1 MDFSVLS
8 RYDDILADYFV
19 DNLYLWYNTLRMNG
33 DFVGTDVD
41 KNQAVKLLRE
51 HVVAGQTTQ
60 AALKSAVEAFLTTS
74 YFQEYTKNFESKQL
88 TEFGQH
94 MKRYLIMYRHSA
106 GFEVGSTTRYTGKPE
121 ACLIA
126 TKMWNAGEQVTCCLG
141 SIAALSEQDDLKLK
155 SEGRDFSVMV
165 STRKK
170 CSCLFLGPARFMN
183 HDCDSNCEFI
193 LIGQNAITFRVIK
206 DIMIGEEMTVFYA
219 DHYFGED
226 NCECMCVSCERT
238 QEGHFSSLKDTT
250 SSPNDSDAEQNI
262 QNDNSG
268 SRRSGR
274 KRKEISYKD
283 YYVPEQVKRAKH
295 LPPESNSKANV
306 KPMIEITNVVS
317 KDNTVEQRNTA
328 NDRQWRQK
336 KLDDILHQ
344 RQINFGIH
352 QSPNKVVYGGFNN
365 QLQRAVSAPPR
376 FNFTNH
382 TSAEYMDIARSYRD
396 KGTRSDMEMEMF
408 KEWLDNL
415 SELSDEESSDSS
427 QITKNLQL
435 TCCGDWKEYYMSRI
449 SEEPDLCGRCNRHY
463 QIYGIQWPIRRLKPI
478 TTRVKNKGM
487 LAIEAPPSPPASLE
501 KATVP
506 SVLPKKSPRPSAPPI
521 RYKVAVRLAGEN
533 GPKLI
538 KPKPIAPSAASYDTD
553 PIIINA
559 RNSYLSIPTIH
570 NSNLPVQDKILETA
584 LVLEM
589 QDRLSLNKPFKRSS
603 ITPYKPICLDADI
616 SDRQNQILRLLE
628 RRRSLAQLRARLHQS
643 TNIQKHNAHRSVNTQ
658 YIPTLEVSSPHA
670 DDRRKFDSDRNTEVE
685 DTQCESC
692 KFQKEEVE
700 SDYSIDVVCYEEEI
714 KNVEETLSCL
724 DEHNDTDSPASITTP
739 IYTCTP
745 DERKRN
751 HESSKQR
758 ESLLLSEESRPIN
771 MAESSIAPATPNYKE
786 KHRFTAEVV
795 DLDAIQHE
803 SSTSLALPI
812 DCKVDFVIGGHKLDT
827 TAINEGKKDES
838 SCSVSKEISET
849 TDKMVLLNISEED
862 QEKQCKLIAWEEE
875 MKSVNF
881 TEVVNNE
888 KRIIA
893 VHDPNDMQKCPPLEV
908 HVDLKAL
915 ESDTSNKQQVESVP
929 SPVKKA
935 SVENAST
942 HHSPQSPGATSRFLT
957 QAEVTPTIESFV
969 NFHEE
974 DVSLLRGDKME
985 EDVALS
991 DIPITINRCH
1001 SELEPSSIIDPIFT
1015 QVKCEDTNG
1024 QSNVDNLINEVPILS
1039 QGLSSTG
1046 ETEIDD
1052 PPSPTFTEILEYA
1065 VSPKNIS
1072 LEDPHPIEA
1081 IEETPVVKQE
1091 VVEEAPYSI
1100 SRGGLRPRRAK
1111 KAVLEKKGELSEFG
1125 AVDSSETIDTSVSLD
1140 IESIVNSKKPIC
1152 HTSLIPDLC
1161 NILNQP
1167 SASET
1172 QSSLDFLALVDND
1185 YRTTLQYQM
1194 QERYSLMNAIAE
1206 LRNGKPEVACGSY
1219 YATSQTLQH
1228 TTTDHS
1234 YSVPSFESIVNQSHY
1249 NSNSSNS
1256 HSSYSSVED
1265 VHAVKKEYDDA
1276 EIYRNLL
1283 RSATERNSA
1292 LANKEKLRHQLN
1304 GESSKQQDHYIE
1316 SFSDYPALP
1325 SFQAIVN
1332 HDCSQHLYPLADEYR
1347 SVYTEP
1353 GYIASPTPTST
1364 VLAVASLLSREQK
1377 QSDTTIPQAIHI
1389 PNYDTQERSGEPMNP
1404 PQHRSTVSTT
1414 HFSSRPSDAL
1424 SPSPVPQ
1431 QPPMKVSFLLQ
1442 TDIDEDNAEKNKT
1455 IPGIDRPMTRASARK
1470 HDNVE
1475 SAKKPAA
1482 TKRVTKATPKKSTPK
1497 RTSSR
1502 ATTPSASKKE
1512 ARVGCPIAPPQRDPP
1527 LSAEMVKKSL
1537 KLKRF
1542 HGIDLLNPFVPRNTP
1557 APSSL
1562 SAQYN
1567 NRSSTPYIPNAPNC

>member
-1 MDFSVLS
+1 
-8 RYDDILADYFV
+8 
-19 DNLYLWYNTLRMNG
+19 
-33 DFVGTDVD
+33 
-41 KNQAVKLLRE
+41 
-51 HVVAGQTTQ
+51 
-60 AALKSAVEAFLTTS
+60 
-74 YFQEYTKNFESKQL
+74 
-88 TEFGQH
+88 
-94 MKRYLIMYRHSA
+94 
-106 GFEVGSTTRYTGKPE
+106 
-121 ACLIA
+121 
-126 TKMWNAGEQVTCCLG
+126 
-141 SIAALSEQDDLKLK
+141 
-155 SEGRDFSVMV
+155 MV
-165 STRKK
+165 
-170 CSCLFLGPARFMN
+170 
-183 HDCDSNCEFI
+183 
-193 LIGQNAITFRVIK
+193 
-206 DIMIGEEMTVFYA
+206 
-219 DHYFGED
+219 
-226 NCECMCVSCERT
+226 
-238 QEGHFSSLKDTT
+238 
-250 SSPNDSDAEQNI
+250 
-262 QNDNSG
+262 
-268 SRRSGR
+268 
-274 KRKEISYKD
+274 
-283 YYVPEQVKRAKH
+283 
-295 LPPESNSKANV
+295 
-306 KPMIEITNVVS
+306 EITNVVP
-317 KDNTVEQRNTA
+317 KDKTIEQRNTA
-328 NDRQWRQK
+328 NDRQLRLR
-336 KLDDILHQ
+336 KLDDILYQ
-344 RQINFGIH
+344 RQINFGVH
-352 QSPNKVVYGGFNN
+352 QPPNKVVYGGFNN

-396 KGTRSDMEMEMF
+396 KGTRTDMEMEMF

-427 QITKNLQL
+427 QIMKNLQL
-435 TCCGDWKEYYMSRI
+435 TCCGNWKEYYMSRI

-487 LAIEAPPSPPASLE
+487 LAIEAPPSPPAPLE
-501 KATVP
+501 KAVVP
-506 SVLPKKSPRPSAPPI
+506 SVSPKKSPQPSVPPI

-533 GPKLI
+533 GLKLI
-538 KPKPIAPSAASYDTD
+538 KQKPIAPSAASYDTN

-570 NSNLPVQDKILETA
+570 NSNLPVQDKISETA

-603 ITPYKPICLDADI
+603 ITPYKHICLDTDI

-628 RRRSLAQLRARLHQS
+628 RRRGLAQLRARLHHS
-643 TNIQKHNAHRSVNTQ
+643 TNIQKQNAHRLANTQ

-670 DDRRKFDSDRNTEVE
+670 DDRKKFDSDHNTEVE

-692 KFQKEEVE
+692 KEVE
-700 SDYSIDVVCYEEEI
+700 SDYSIDVVCYDEEI
-714 KNVEETLSCL
+714 ENVEETPPSL

-739 IYTCTP
+739 IYTCTS
-745 DERKRN
+745 DDRKRN

-758 ESLLLSEESRPIN
+758 ESTILSEESKPTS
-771 MAESSIAPATPNYKE
+771 MAESSTAPATSNYKE
-786 KHRFTAEVV
+786 KHRFTAETV
-795 DLDAIQHE
+795 DVDAIQHE
-803 SSTSLALPI
+803 SSTSLAMPI
-812 DCKVDFVIGGHKLDT
+812 DCKADFVIGGHKLVT
-827 TAINEGKKDES
+827 TAINEGKKDET
-838 SCSVSKEISET
+838 SCTVSKEINDRA
-849 TDKMVLLNISEED
+849 DKMVSLNISVDD
-862 QEKQCKLIAWEEE
+862 QEKQSKLIAWEEVI
-875 MKSVNF
+875 KSVDCI
-881 TEVVNNE
+881 EVVDSE

-893 VHDPNDMQKCPPLEV
+893 VHDPNDTQKCPPPKV

-915 ESDTSNKQQVESVP
+915 ESDASNKQQEEAVP
-929 SPVKKA
+929 S
-935 SVENAST
+935 SVDNVTDSDPENAST
-942 HHSPQSPGATSRFLT
+942 HHLPQSPGATSRSLV
-957 QAEVTPTIESFV
+957 QAKVTPTIESFV
-969 NFHEE
+969 NCDVK
-974 DVSLLRGDKME
+974 DVSLLDKME

-991 DIPITINRCH
+991 DIPIAINRCQ
-1001 SELEPSSIIDPIFT
+1001 SELEPSSTVDPILT
-1015 QVKCEDTNG
+1015 QVKCEDANG
-1024 QSNVDNLINEVPILS
+1024 QSNVYNQINEVPILS

-1091 VVEEAPYSI
+1091 VVEEASYSI
-1100 SRGGLRPRRAK
+1100 SRSDLRPRRAK
-1111 KAVLEKKGELSEFG
+1111 KTVPEKKGELSGFD
-1125 AVDSSETIDTSVSLD
+1125 AADSSETINTSVSLD
-1140 IESIVNSKKPIC
+1140 IEPIVNSKKPIC

-1161 NILNQP
+1161 NILNKP
-1167 SASET
+1167 SVSET

-1206 LRNGKPEVACGSY
+1206 LRNGKPKVACGSY
-1219 YATSQTLQH
+1219 YAASQSLQH

-1265 VHAVKKEYDDA
+1265 VHAVKKEYDDV
-1276 EIYRNLL
+1276 EIYRNML

-1292 LANKEKLRHQLN
+1292 LANEEKLQRQLN
-1304 GESSKQQDHYIE
+1304 GESSKHHDQYVE

-1332 HDCSQHLYPLADEYR
+1332 HDRSQYLYPLADEYR

-1353 GYIASPTPTST
+1353 GYITSPTTTST

-1377 QSDTTIPQAIHI
+1377 QGDTTIPQAIYI
-1389 PNYDTQERSGEPMNP
+1389 PNYDTHERSGEPLNP
-1404 PQHRSTVSTT
+1404 PQHHSTVSTT

-1442 TDIDEDNAEKNKT
+1442 TDMDEDSTEKTKT
-1455 IPGIDRPMTRASARK
+1455 TPGIERPMTRASARK
-1470 HDNVE
+1470 RDKVE
-1475 SAKKPAA
+1475 NAKKPAT

-1497 RTSSR
+1497 KTSSR
-1502 ATTPSASKKE
+1502 ATTPSASKKK

-1527 LSAEMVKKSL
+1527 LNAEMVKKSL

-1567 NRSSTPYIPNAPNC
+1567 IRSSTPYIPNAPNC